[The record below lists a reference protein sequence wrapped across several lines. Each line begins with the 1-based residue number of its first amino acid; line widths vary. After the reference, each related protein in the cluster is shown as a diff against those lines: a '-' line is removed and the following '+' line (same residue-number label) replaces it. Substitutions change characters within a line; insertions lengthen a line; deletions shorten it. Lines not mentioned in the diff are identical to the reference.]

1 MTDVSRDATGSSPPR
16 RRPWWLHLLVVVL
29 VVVLALAAVVVLVGH
44 LTYGVTSC
52 ADYASE
58 GVIPAPES
66 WRGELV
72 CGDFTPLLWIVLV
85 GGTGLALV
93 VAVRS
98 WVRRRIA
105 AFVVAL
111 VLLPGLPLL
120 AAAAVS
126 VVPADCT
133 DGQRAEHGAE
143 GCERDREQ
151 D

>member
-1 MTDVSRDATGSSPPR
+1 MTDVSRDATGSAPR

-29 VVVLALAAVVVLVGH
+29 VVVLALAAAVVVFLQYF
-44 LTYGVTSC
+44 YGVSSC
-52 ADYASE
+52 AGYEDE

-98 WVRRRIA
+98 WVRRRLA

-120 AAAAVS
+120 VAAGVS

-143 GCERDREQ
+143 GCERDREA